1 MNLAILPTVR
11 QIRKDQFELSVDNRI
26 FNFFDKV
33 FKRNCT
39 YKILNGSN
47 KIKNEKLIII
57 LGGNTIIQY
66 SKKKRDKYR
75 SILDKKYFSIAQKK
89 KIKIIGICHGAQFLA
104 KLFGAKLKKS
114 TKHVNTL
121 HKVFINKKSIKVNSF
136 HDYII
141 YRYNKNFIPIGIC
154 DDNSLEYFRI
164 KNKKIF
170 GIIWHPERFNKVR
183 HIDTKIFR
191 DICN

>member
-1 MNLAILPTVR
+1 MNIAIIPTVR

-89 KIKIIGICHGAQFLA
+89 KIKIIGICHGNFLQNC
-104 KLFGAKLKKS
+104 L
-114 TKHVNTL
+114 VQN
-121 HKVFINKKSIKVNSF
+121 
-136 HDYII
+136 
-141 YRYNKNFIPIGIC
+141 
-154 DDNSLEYFRI
+154 
-164 KNKKIF
+164 
-170 GIIWHPERFNKVR
+170 
-183 HIDTKIFR
+183 
-191 DICN
+191 